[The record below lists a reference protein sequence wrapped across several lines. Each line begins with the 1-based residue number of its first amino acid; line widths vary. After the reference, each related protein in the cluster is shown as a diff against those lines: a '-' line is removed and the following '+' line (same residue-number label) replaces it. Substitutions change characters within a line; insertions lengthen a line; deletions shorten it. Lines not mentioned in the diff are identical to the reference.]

1 MNMPQSSVS
10 LAHIDN
16 QELARLAG
24 LWRAQALSGQIEA
37 RSIAHSFA
45 AEQKRRSEQGFSMLA
60 NAETNQKTQGNKN
73 FKFDGIAC
81 LIKEFVYNFAIKC
94 AR

>member
-1 MNMPQSSVS
+1 MGMPQSSAS

-24 LWRAQALSGQIEA
+24 LWHSQALSGQIEA

-45 AEQKRRSEQGFSMLA
+45 MEQRRRSKQGFSMLA
-60 NAETNQKTQGNKN
+60 DVEANRKAQSVKN
-73 FKFDGIAC
+73 FKFYGIAC
-81 LIKEFVYNFAIKC
+81 LIKEFVRNFAIKC
-94 AR
+94 AK